1 MCFVWLWIW
10 CLFQRDMLFS
20 LLILHLN
27 VRHLSVCSF
36 FLLFIAYIGRGSVT
50 QWLQAYDIC
59 FVSLHFNADRR
70 VWYDPRPTQIRYE
83 NLCMERTMHICMKLI
98 TGATFCLSWYYQYI
112 ASVFLFSRLITPSIL
127 LNSQVKMYM
136 MKKCILQLL
145 CYPLKSTSHSC
156 VWQISFFLR
165 PHFETVLFIFPRLLA
180 SSQGSHSV
188 HSYYKELVF
197 HQRLSSIIVIVIIII
212 INIQCLFIL
221 LFDM

>member
-1 MCFVWLWIW
+1 
-10 CLFQRDMLFS
+10 MLFF

-36 FLLFIAYIGRGSVT
+36 FLLFIASYIGRGSVT

-112 ASVFLFSRLITPSIL
+112 ASVFLFSRLIMPSIL
-127 LNSQVKMYM
+127 LNSQVKNVHDEEVYFTVT
-136 MKKCILQLL
+136 LL
-145 CYPLKSTSHSC
+145 PFK
-156 VWQISFFLR
+156 
-165 PHFETVLFIFPRLLA
+165 
-180 SSQGSHSV
+180 
-188 HSYYKELVF
+188 
-197 HQRLSSIIVIVIIII
+197 
-212 INIQCLFIL
+212 INQSLMCLTDIL
-221 LFDM
+221 LFETTF